1 MHGLYVITDASVM
14 DPDLLYQQVS
24 ECIDGGASYIQFRH
38 KNTDSGL
45 KYALADAVDE
55 ACRIKEIPLL
65 INDDTKLALDIG
77 STGVHL
83 GQSDGALIDS
93 RIALGKSA
101 IIGRTCHDSP
111 ALMKKAIAD
120 GASYCAFGRLFQSQ
134 TKPNAP
140 VLPLDALSEL
150 AKQCTI
156 PVVAIGGITCENG
169 RAVLDTGV
177 AILAVSG
184 AIFRTS
190 DIGEASRCLA
200 ELF

>member
-1 MHGLYVITDASVM
+1 MHGLYAITDASVM
-14 DPDLLYQQVS
+14 DPEVLYRQVR

-38 KNTDSGL
+38 KNPDIEL
-45 KYALADAVDE
+45 QHALADAVNE
-55 ACRIKEIPLL
+55 ACRSQATPLL
-65 INDDTKLALDIG
+65 INDDPELALNIG
-77 STGVHL
+77 SAGVHL
-83 GQSDGALIDS
+83 GQSDGSLTDS
-93 RIALGKSA
+93 RIILGKSA

-111 ALMKKAIAD
+111 ALMEKAVTD

-140 VLPLDALSEL
+140 VISLDVLSQL

-156 PVVAIGGITCENG
+156 PIVAIGGITCDNG

-177 AILAVSG
+177 AMLAVCG
-184 AIFRTS
+184 AIFHKR